1 MGGSTVS
8 FVDALQT
15 MLAVP
20 RGGEGVVDWLQRL
33 PDVAYE
39 PARHR
44 LIGRSEPGRVVVG
57 KWRITP
63 DGPGLLLELISAGIA
78 VRSRRETGR
87 AAASLVADIVDQH
100 AATLPE
106 AGRQQLEVERSVLCE
121 VAAGS
126 A

>member
-1 MGGSTVS
+1 MT
-8 FVDALQT
+8 FTEALET

-33 PDVAYE
+33 PEVTYV
-39 PARHR
+39 PPRRR
-44 LIGRSEPGRVVVG
+44 LLGSTAPGSVVVG

-63 DGPGLLLELISAGIA
+63 DGRGLRLELISAGIA

-87 AAASLVADIVDQH
+87 AAAALVADIVDQH
-100 AATLPE
+100 AAGLSE
-106 AGRQQLEVERSVLCE
+106 LGRQQVEAERSALCE
-121 VAAGS
+121 IAAGS

>member
-1 MGGSTVS
+1 MT
-8 FVDALQT
+8 FVEALQA

-33 PDVAYE
+33 PEVT
-39 PARHR
+39 
-44 LIGRSEPGRVVVG
+44 SEPGRRRLLGSTAPRSVVVG

-63 DGPGLLLELISAGIA
+63 DGRGLLLELVSAGIA

-87 AAASLVADIVDQH
+87 AAATLLADIVDQH
-100 AATLPE
+100 AATLSE
-106 AGRQQLEVERSVLCE
+106 LGRQQLEVELGALCE
-121 VAAGS
+121 IAAGS

>member
-1 MGGSTVS
+1 VT
-8 FVDALQT
+8 FVEALQT

-39 PARHR
+39 PARRR
-44 LIGRSEPGRVVVG
+44 LLGRSAPGSVVVG

-63 DGPGLLLELISAGIA
+63 DGPGLVLELISAGIA

-87 AAASLVADIVDQH
+87 AAAALVADIVEQH
-100 AATLPE
+100 AATLTE
-106 AGRQQLEVERSVLCE
+106 LARQQVEVERTALCE

-126 A
+126 G

>member
-1 MGGSTVS
+1 VT
-8 FVDALQT
+8 FVEALQT

-33 PDVAYE
+33 PEVE
-39 PARHR
+39 FQPARRR
-44 LIGRSEPGRVVVG
+44 LLGRPGPACVVVG

-63 DGPGLLLELISAGIA
+63 DGRGLVLELISEGIA
-78 VRSRRETGR
+78 VRSRREAGR

-100 AATLPE
+100 AATLSE
-106 AGRQQLEVERSVLCE
+106 LGRQQVDVERSALQD

-126 A
+126 G

>member
-1 MGGSTVS
+1 MT
-8 FVDALQT
+8 FVEALQT

-20 RGGEGVVDWLQRL
+20 RGGEGVVEWLQRL
-33 PDVAYE
+33 PGVVLQ
-39 PARHR
+39 PARRR
-44 LIGRSEPGRVVVG
+44 LLGRATPSSVLVG

-63 DGPGLLLELISAGIA
+63 DGPGLLLELISVDIA

-87 AAASLVADIVDQH
+87 AAAALVSDILDQH
-100 AATLPE
+100 AATLPP
-106 AGRQQLEVERSVLCE
+106 GQLEQIEVEIGSLRE

>member
-1 MGGSTVS
+1 VTRGVT
-8 FVDALQT
+8 FVEALQT

-20 RGGEGVVDWLQRL
+20 RGGEGVVDWLRRL
-33 PDVAYE
+33 PDVGSE
-39 PARHR
+39 PARRR
-44 LIGRSEPGRVVVG
+44 LLGRASPAGVVVG

-87 AAASLVADIVDQH
+87 AAAALVADIVEQH
-100 AATLPE
+100 AASLSDL
-106 AGRQQLEVERSVLCE
+106 GRQQVEVERSALCE
-121 VAAGS
+121 IAAGS